1 MQSVKIERTNGNIPR
16 SLAGEDHISGLLFY
30 SSKLPSGFAETDRI
44 KAISSI
50 ETAEKLGI
58 TSDADADWDIRVL
71 HYQLRS
77 IFNRNPAISLYV
89 GIYKPTSGTPTF
101 SEIKTMQNY
110 TGGKLRQIGV
120 WDGATKL
127 DKTNLIALQAI
138 RTTLEAQDKPL
149 SICYAPKVA
158 AVGDLP
164 AEKLAGENK
173 SGVSVIIGQDGA
185 GTAADL
191 YKDAK
196 NTTAKSSVTAIGEWL
211 GIVSAAAVHESIAW
225 VEKFPTGIALPAFGD
240 GTLLRDLDTA
250 VIESLDAAR
259 YIFFVEYS
267 GLAGAYFNDSHT
279 MDDATSDYAYIE
291 SVRTMDKA
299 CRNVRTYVLPKLGR
313 PMKVDASTGK
323 LEAYVVEDL
332 QLTAGKA
339 LEDMEKAGELSG
351 YVVEIDPDQNILST
365 SCVEMVIKQVGVGVM
380 RKLNIKIGYTTSV

>member
-44 KAISSI
+44 KAISGI

-89 GIYKPTSGTPTF
+89 GIYKPNGTPTF

-120 WDGATKL
+120 WDGATAL
-127 DKTNLIALQAI
+127 DPANLIALQAI

-149 SICYAPKVA
+149 SIGYAPKIA
-158 AVGDLP
+158 AVSGLP
-164 AEKLAGENK
+164 TDLAGANK

-351 YVVEIDPDQNILST
+351 YVVEIDPDQNVLST

>member
-185 GTAADL
+185 GTAAEL
-191 YKDAK
+191 YADAK
-196 NTTAKSSVTAIGEWL
+196 NATNKSSVTAIGEWV
-211 GIVSAAAVHESIAW
+211 GIVSAASVHESIAW
-225 VEKFPTGIALPAFGD
+225 IEKFPTGIALPAFGD
-240 GTLLRDLDTA
+240 GTLLRNLDTA
-250 VIESLDAAR
+250 VVESLDAAR
-259 YIFFVEYS
+259 YLFFVEYG
-267 GLAGAYFNDSHT
+267 GLAGSYFNDSHT

-291 SVRTMDKA
+291 TVRTMDKA

-332 QLTAGKA
+332 QLVAGKA

-351 YVVEIDPDQNILST
+351 YVVEIDPDQNVLST
-365 SCVEMVIKQVGVGVM
+365 SQVEMVIKQVGVGVM